1 MDFFTLG
8 IILIVFG
15 SLLVLAE
22 LAIPGFFIAVPGT
35 VLVIMGLVYIFLG
48 NIGVVPAVIITL
60 ATAVVATLGVM
71 LFYRVLAKP
80 EPPTTST
87 IDQMVGKRGIVIAK
101 IEPDSLKGKVRIDG
115 DVWSATADKEI
126 AVGKRVE
133 VIKGEGVH
141 LVVREIK

>member
-35 VLVIMGLVYIFLG
+35 VLVILGLVYLFLG
-48 NIGVVPAVIITL
+48 NIGVVPAVVITL
-60 ATAVVATLGVM
+60 ATAIVATIGVM

-80 EPPTTST
+80 QLPTTST

-101 IEPDSLKGKVRIDG
+101 IEPNSLKGKVRIDS
-115 DVWSATADKEI
+115 DVWSATADREI
-126 AVGKRVE
+126 DVGKKVE
-133 VIKGEGVH
+133 VVKGEGVH

>member
-35 VLVIMGLVYIFLG
+35 VLVILGLVYLFLG
-48 NIGVVPAVIITL
+48 NIGVVPAVVITL

-80 EPPTTST
+80 QLPTTST
-87 IDQMVGKRGIVIAK
+87 IDQMVGKRGIVITK
-101 IEPDSLKGKVRIDG
+101 IEPNSLKGKVRIDS
-115 DVWSATADKEI
+115 DVWSATADREI
-126 AVGKRVE
+126 DVGKKVE
-133 VIKGEGVH
+133 VVKGEGVH

>member
-35 VLVIMGLVYIFLG
+35 VLVILGLVYLFLG
-48 NIGVVPAVIITL
+48 NIGVVPAVVITL
-60 ATAVVATLGVM
+60 ATAVVATIGVM

-80 EPPTTST
+80 QLPTTST

-101 IEPDSLKGKVRIDG
+101 IEPDSLKGKVRIDS
-115 DVWSATADKEI
+115 DVWSATADREI
-126 AVGKRVE
+126 DVGKKVE
-133 VIKGEGVH
+133 VVKGEGVH